1 MGFEISPFDVIYNML
16 YDGILY
22 DYDIIVDVLYFIFQ
36 NYLHMTYVDQIV
48 INLSIPSKAL
58 IIGH

>member
-1 MGFEISPFDVIYNML
+1 MF

-36 NYLHMTYVDQIV
+36 KCLHMTYVDQIV
-48 INLSIPSKAL
+48 INLSILSKAL
-58 IIGH
+58 IMGHEISSDDISQNIF

>member
-1 MGFEISPFDVIYNML
+1 ML